1 MSSVYDVCILF
12 TNIRFNIVVHSDTWR
27 LAAAAAAVVL
37 SLIYLIFALSNS
49 IHELRRLHN
58 PRLSNLSAM
67 LLLPLL
73 LLHLLLAFK

>member
-27 LAAAAAAVVL
+27 LAAAAAVVL